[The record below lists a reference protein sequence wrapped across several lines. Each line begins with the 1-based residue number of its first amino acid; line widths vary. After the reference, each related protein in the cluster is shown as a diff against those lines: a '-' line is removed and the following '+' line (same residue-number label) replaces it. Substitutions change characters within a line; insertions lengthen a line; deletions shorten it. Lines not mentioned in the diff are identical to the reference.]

1 MNKPALLLLVAI
13 PFLLLMSCE
22 GPAGPVGPMGPT
34 GPQGPSGPV
43 GQGFEVQAS
52 FNQSNDY
59 SEIFAFPNNAEV
71 LPTDIVMVYL
81 LWEVDSETGND
92 VWQPMPVSVFFNDG
106 ELQYAFD
113 HTLADVKLF
122 LTGDT
127 DLSTVGPE
135 YTQDQ
140 IFRIAILPVD
150 YLQNNK
156 ININSMEEVM
166 SAIGPDN
173 MKRLNMNSN

>member
-1 MNKPALLLLVAI
+1 MKKTA
-13 PFLLLMSCE
+13 FLLTVPLLFFISCIE
-22 GPAGPVGPMGPT
+22 SEGPVGPAGPVGPEGP
-34 GPQGPSGPV
+34 PGPV

-52 FNQSNDY
+52 FSESNDY
-59 SEIFAFPNNAEV
+59 SQIFEFPNNAEV
-71 LPTDIVMVYL
+71 LSTDIVMVYL
-81 LWEVDSETGND
+81 LWDVDPGTGD
-92 VWQPMPVSVFFNDG
+92 DIWQPLPASVFFNDG
-106 ELQYAFD
+106 EMQYAFD

-150 YLQNNK
+150 YLQSNE
-156 ININSMEEVM
+156 IDISSMEAVM
-166 SAIGPDN
+166 SAIG
-173 MKRLNMNSN
+173 SNNLERITLDGN